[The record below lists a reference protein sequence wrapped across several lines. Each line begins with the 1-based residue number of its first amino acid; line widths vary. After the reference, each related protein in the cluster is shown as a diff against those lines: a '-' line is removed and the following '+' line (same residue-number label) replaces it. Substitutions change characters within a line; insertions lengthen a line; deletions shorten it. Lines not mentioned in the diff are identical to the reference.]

1 MLTTVRTTA
10 HELGYAFRS
19 LVRGGRISMVAIA
32 LFAVTIGVTTAIY
45 AVVEAV
51 VLRPIIMRAPE
62 RTVVVW
68 QRDDARATPV
78 VEASYGEIDDWRSN
92 VGSLE
97 ALAAF
102 SSVNWSLSVVDGD
115 SRVRLAYAAVS
126 APFFEVVGVPPAM
139 GRALETQDENGN
151 APRGAVISDLL
162 WRQRFDASPR
172 IIGTTIRVQDHI
184 ESPVRSIEIVGV
196 MPPGFD
202 FPRGA
207 QLWVPAASSVRGVAQ
222 QAGRD
227 AEGFLG
233 FLRVFYAIGRLRQ
246 DATVFQVA
254 EELGALSRRSEQVA
268 SSAGRVTGIV
278 VTPID
283 TYLQG
288 PARPVLWTM
297 LGGAILMILLACS
310 SVAALQVFRAAL
322 ADGAIA
328 VQLALGAART
338 RLIARA
344 ALEGVLLAVAGFVG
358 AMAIAWLM
366 TAWLVSTAPLDVPR
380 LTTARLTSWPVALFM
395 VALATIVGVLAS
407 VWPALF
413 VARIDAARTLTSGAR
428 TVMHPRERRL
438 RRVVVGWQV
447 AVAVVLLA
455 GAALFV
461 RSVQTLDRTDVGFR
475 AEGLLSMDVEPSWRE
490 PERWDAFYDA
500 LLSRAGELSGIAGAA
515 AIYLRPLSGP
525 IGNDTIP
532 VLAGQ
537 EGLGENA
544 PWRSNPRANI
554 EAMTPGYF
562 RTLGVPLL
570 RGRDFAPTDVAAAPN
585 VVIVSASAAA
595 RYWPGRDAIGQR
607 LVVATQRAPGT
618 REQLRWQTVVGVA
631 GDVRYRG
638 LLDPRLDI
646 YLPAAQ
652 STMRVKHVLIR
663 FTGPSE
669 SVVAGVRSIAREL
682 DPGLHVGEVVLMSDA
697 LARESAPWRFAMR
710 VLTFFGGLAALLATV
725 GLVGIVWLDA
735 TIKRR
740 ELGVRAALGATPHQL
755 RVHVLAEALRTTG
768 TATIAGV
775 LGALAIG
782 RVLAG
787 LLVGVSP
794 HDPLSL
800 AGAATVTLG
809 AGSLGC
815 LLAARRAARTSP
827 ADALRN

>member
-10 HELGYAFRS
+10 HELRYAFRS
-19 LVRGGRISMVAIA
+19 LVRGRRISLVAIA

-51 VLRPIIMRAPE
+51 VLRPIMMRAPQ

-78 VEASYGEIDDWRSN
+78 VEAAYGEIDNWRSN
-92 VGSLE
+92 VRSLE
-97 ALAAF
+97 ALAVF

-126 APFFEVVGVPPAM
+126 VPFFEVAGVPPAM
-139 GRALETQDENGN
+139 GRVLETQDENGN
-151 APRGAVISDLL
+151 APRAAVISDLL
-162 WRQRFDASPR
+162 WRQRFGASPQ
-172 IIGTTIRVQDHI
+172 IIGTTIRVQDFI

-202 FPRGA
+202 FPFGA
-207 QLWVPAASSVRGVAQ
+207 QLWIPAASSVRGVAQ

-227 AEGFLG
+227 PEAFLG

-246 DATVFQVA
+246 DATVPQVA
-254 EELGALSRRSEQVA
+254 EELSTLSRRSDQVA
-268 SSAGRVTGIV
+268 SSAGRVTGVV

-310 SVAALQVFRAAL
+310 SVAALQVFRAAI

-328 VQLALGAART
+328 VQLALGAARR

-344 ALEGVLLAVAGFVG
+344 ALEGVLLAAAGFVG
-358 AMAIAWLM
+358 AAAIAWLM

-380 LTTARLTSWPVALFM
+380 LTTARLTSWPVMLFM

-428 TVMHPRERRL
+428 AVMHPRERRL
-438 RRVVVGWQV
+438 RRLVVGWQV

-475 AEGLLSMDVEPSWRE
+475 AEGLMSMDIEPSWRE

-500 LLSRAGELSGIAGAA
+500 LLSRAGELSGVAGAA
-515 AIYLRPLSGP
+515 AVYLRPLSGP

-537 EGLGENA
+537 EGSGENA

-554 EAMTPGYF
+554 EAMTPEYF

-663 FTGPSE
+663 FTGPAE
-669 SVVAGVRSIAREL
+669 SVVARVRSIAREL

-710 VLTFFGGLAALLATV
+710 VLTFFGGLAAILATI

-740 ELGVRAALGATPHQL
+740 ELGVRAALGATPHHL
-755 RVHVLAEALRTTG
+755 RVHVLADALRTTG
-768 TATIAGV
+768 TATLLGV
-775 LGALAIG
+775 LGALAMS

-800 AGAATVTLG
+800 TGAATVTLC

-815 LLAARRAARTSP
+815 LLAARGAARTSP